1 MYQKKGGANPHGQIH
16 RAAGRSLAGR
26 HAAQFSFFGEAGSGK
41 SEIAISFARAL
52 SRTDPRP
59 VHFFDLDM
67 TKPLFRSRDA
77 GSELERAGVT
87 VHYQEQF
94 MDAPTLVGGVVPLLR
109 DETCLTVLD
118 VGGDFIGAR
127 SIGGFAPQ
135 LNRPTTSAFYVI
147 NAYRPWSDTIEHIDE
162 TLGKILG
169 VSHVKLTQLF
179 LVANPNNGVSTTLN
193 EVVDGFR
200 KTETLVGEYLPL
212 SFACVRSE
220 LAESAA
226 EALPVPVFP
235 LELALTY
242 PWLDT

>member
-1 MYQKKGGANPHGQIH
+1 MGKLTGLPEGPW
-16 RAAGRSLAGR
+16 LDVTR
-26 HAAQFSFFGEAGSGK
+26 HNFLFLGETGSGK

-52 SRTDPRP
+52 ARTDPRP

-77 GSELERAGVT
+77 GAELEQAGVT

-94 MDAPTLVGGVVPLLR
+94 MDAPTLVGGVAPLLR

-118 VGGDFIGAR
+118 VGGDYIGAR

-135 LNRPTTSAFYVI
+135 LNQPSTSVFYVI
-147 NAYRPWSDTIEHIDE
+147 NAYRPWSDTIEHIDG

-179 LVANPNNGVSTTLN
+179 LVANPNNGASTTLD
-193 EVVDGFR
+193 EVVEGCRRTDA
-200 KTETLVGEYLPL
+200 LVGEYLPL
-212 SFACVRSE
+212 SFACVREE
-220 LAESAA
+220 LAGEAA
-226 EALPVPVFP
+226 QALSLPVFP
-235 LELALTY
+235 LELTLTY
-242 PWLDT
+242 PWLDH

>member
-1 MYQKKGGANPHGQIH
+1 MSGTADLLRGLGLDGAWHNFVF
-16 RAAGRSLAGR
+16 L
-26 HAAQFSFFGEAGSGK
+26 GEAGSGK

-52 SRTDPRP
+52 VKAASRP

-77 GSELERAGVT
+77 GAELEQAGII

-94 MDAPTLVGGVVPLLR
+94 MDAPTLVGGVSPMLR
-109 DETCLTVLD
+109 DEGSLVVLD
-118 VGGDFIGAR
+118 VGGDHIGAR

-135 LNRPTTSAFYVI
+135 LNRPSTAVFYVI

-179 LVANPNNGVSTTLN
+179 LVANPNNGVGTTLD
-193 EVVDGFR
+193 EVVEGYRRTDA
-200 KTETLVGEYLPL
+200 LVGEYMPL
-212 SFACVRSE
+212 AFACVREE
-220 LAESAA
+220 LAEEAA
-226 EALPVPVFP
+226 GVLPVPVFP
-235 LELALTY
+235 LRLALTY
-242 PWLDT
+242 PWLTD